1 MAQSNPNGANQFLLD
16 PRQKLCWEF
25 YVDPKSA
32 TFGNAT
38 QSAIRAGYE
47 TDYAE
52 QITGTE
58 WFKVKVRRLNMLDKA
73 EKVLD
78 ETLEMDDM
86 VSLII
91 DGSPFKKID
100 PALKKIKQDTAKF
113 LADRLGKDEGYSTKT
128 ETDITT
134 GGESINSISTLSP
147 EAQEAIRKIYEEETK
162 KKILN
167 P

>member
-25 YVDPKSA
+25 YVDPKSS

-58 WFKVKVRRLNMLDKA
+58 WFKVKVRRLNLLSKA
-73 EKVLD
+73 EKGLD
-78 ETLEMDDM
+78 EALDIVPVDK
-86 VSLII
+86 
-91 DGSPFKKID
+91 DGFPDSGLHRVKLD
-100 PALKKIKQDTAKF
+100 AIKFTASTV
-113 LADRLGKDEGYSTKT
+113 GKDEGYSTKV
-128 ETDITT
+128 ETDITSK
-134 GGESINSISTLSP
+134 GESINSISTLSP